1 MTPPHLLGLNT
12 PIFRAFLSAILLSF
26 AQIELKITTT
36 RLGETIK
43 LFGSPIQFSMS
54 LRFLHG
60 ALFLFFTCIGVIL
73 WVTALRNS
81 DLSRIYWTTAICYL
95 IVPTISSYV
104 LEDHLELRNII
115 GYVFISIGLVL
126 ASER

>member
-54 LRFLHG
+54 LGFCM
-60 ALFLFFTCIGVIL
+60 ALFLFFTCIGVI
-73 WVTALRNS
+73 
-81 DLSRIYWTTAICYL
+81 
-95 IVPTISSYV
+95 
-104 LEDHLELRNII
+104 
-115 GYVFISIGLVL
+115 FGLL
-126 ASER
+126 HYGTGP